1 LQENQD
7 GYVKLLKTNILS
19 LSLYQNYFK
28 NHTWTFTTVTA
39 YILLYIYATHSSLP
53 CEGIYITIHMK
64 TLTWVLE
71 KNIKLLLLLLLLCTH
86 QKKNISQLIT
96 SMQCWPS
103 VLWES
108 LSLNIHHN
116 SLVLNSKTETRMYTA
131 SFSSSHYQQ
140 KYLRTY
146 VRYTHWKKNIKHSLN
161 IKKKKNTH
169 YIIYYIYESSRIK
182 S

>member
-1 LQENQD
+1 MLHTVH
-7 GYVKLLKTNILS
+7 YHVK
-19 LSLYQNYFK
+19 
-28 NHTWTFTTVTA
+28 V
-39 YILLYIYATHSSLP
+39 YILLSIWKH
-53 CEGIYITIHMK
+53 
-64 TLTWVLE
+64 
-71 KNIKLLLLLLLLCTH
+71 LLGYWKRISNYYYYYCYCVH